1 MLIDTHVHVISADV
15 ERFPLNPPGV
25 NTGPWWETHPC
36 SADLLRLLMAD
47 AGVDRAVLVQ
57 GVGAYGFDNEYTLAA
72 STAAPEAFAGVVC
85 TDRRADDAAGTLRD
99 LLQRGA
105 RGYRWFMVHD
115 DARLD
120 EPRALWDALGDAGV
134 PVVMTFLA
142 DRLEDFAATVP
153 TLPTSLRFAV
163 DHCAFADL
171 SHGIPDELA
180 ALGTFPN
187 VYLKVSTH
195 ALRSAAK
202 GGDPADA
209 VAELAARFDG
219 RLMWGS
225 DFSQT
230 HDVPYAELVEEG
242 RRAAAKLADTAR
254 EAYTS
259 GSALALWP
267 ELA

>member
-1 MLIDTHVHVISADV
+1 VLIDTHVHVISPDV
-15 ERFPLNPPGV
+15 ARFPLQPPGV

-47 AGVDRAVLVQ
+47 ARVDRAVLVQ
-57 GVGAYGFDNEYTLAA
+57 GVGAYGFDNEYALSA
-72 STAAPEAFAGVVC
+72 SVGAPELFANVVC
-85 TDRRADDAAGTLRD
+85 TNRHGDDAVETVRALIG
-99 LLQRGA
+99 RGA

-115 DARLD
+115 DERLR
-120 EPRALWDALGDAGV
+120 EPRAVWDALGVMQV

-142 DRLEDFAATVP
+142 DRLADFAAAVP
-153 TLPTSLRFAV
+153 SLPDLRFAV

-180 ALGTFPN
+180 ALGEFPN

-195 ALRSAAK
+195 ALRSAAT

-209 VAELAARFDG
+209 VAELAARFDH
-219 RLMWGS
+219 RIMWGS

-230 HDVPYAELVEEG
+230 HDVPYPDLAEEG
-242 RRAAAKLADTAR
+242 RRAAAKLDDAAR
-254 EAYTS
+254 DAYFA
-259 GSALALWP
+259 GSALTLWP
-267 ELA
+267 ELG

>member
-1 MLIDTHVHVISADV
+1 M
-15 ERFPLNPPGV
+15 E
-25 NTGPWWETHPC
+25 
-36 SADLLRLLMAD
+36 D

-57 GVGAYGFDNEYTLAA
+57 GVGAYGFDNDYTLAV
-72 STAAPEAFAGVVC
+72 STAAPEMFANVVC
-85 TDRRADDAAGTLRD
+85 TDRRAEGAATTLRD
-99 LLQRGA
+99 LLERGA

-115 DARLD
+115 DARLE
-120 EPRALWDALGDAGV
+120 EPRALWDVLGVLRV
-134 PVVMTFLA
+134 PGVMTFLA
-142 DRLEDFAATVP
+142 DRLEDFAAAVP
-153 TLPTSLRFAV
+153 KLPDVPLAV

-171 SHGIPDELA
+171 SQGIPD
-180 ALGTFPN
+180 ALETLGAFPN

-202 GGDPADA
+202 GGDAADA

-230 HDVPYAELVEEG
+230 HDVPYPDLAEEG
-242 RRAAAKLADTAR
+242 RKAATKLDDAAR
-254 EAYTS
+254 DAYLA
-259 GSALALWP
+259 GSALTLWP

>member
-1 MLIDTHVHVISADV
+1 VIVDTHVHVISPDLA
-15 ERFPLNPPGV
+15 RFPLQPPGV
-25 NTGPWWETHPC
+25 STGPWWETHPC
-36 SADLLRLLMAD
+36 SADLLRLLMDD

-57 GVGAYGFDNEYTLAA
+57 GVGAYGFDNEYTLSA
-72 STAAPEAFAGVVC
+72 STAAPEVFANVVC
-85 TDRRADDAAGTLRD
+85 TDRRGDDAAAVVRELIRA
-99 LLQRGA
+99 GA

-115 DARLD
+115 DARLE
-120 EPRALWDALGDAGV
+120 EPRAVWDALGAMQV

-142 DRLEDFAATVP
+142 DRLADFAAAVP
-153 TLPTSLRFAV
+153 ALPPVPLAV

-171 SHGIPDELA
+171 GQGIPPELA
-180 ALGTFPN
+180 ALGEFPN

-219 RLMWGS
+219 RIMWGS

-230 HDVPYAELVEEG
+230 HDVPYPELAQEG
-242 RRAAAKLADTAR
+242 RRAAAKLADETR
-254 EAYTS
+254 DAYLA
-259 GSALALWP
+259 GSALELWP
-267 ELA
+267 ELG

>member
-1 MLIDTHVHVISADV
+1 VISADV

-36 SADLLRLLMAD
+36 SADLLQLLMDD

-57 GVGAYGFDNEYTLAA
+57 GVGAYGFDNEYTLSA
-72 STAAPEAFAGVVC
+72 STATPEKFANVVC
-85 TDRRADDAAGTLRD
+85 TDRRAEDAASTVRGLVE
-99 LLQRGA
+99 RGA

-115 DARLD
+115 DARL
-120 EPRALWDALGDAGV
+120 EAPRSVWDALGGLWV
-134 PVVMTFLA
+134 PVVMTFLE
-142 DRLEDFAATVP
+142 DRLEDFAAAVP
-153 TLPTSLRFAV
+153 RLPEIPLAV

-171 SHGIPDELA
+171 SHGIPDALA
-180 ALGTFPN
+180 VLGDFPN

-195 ALRSAAK
+195 ALRSAGK
-202 GGDPADA
+202 GGDAADA

-230 HDVPYAELVEEG
+230 HDVPYLDLAEEG
-242 RRAAAKLADTAR
+242 RRAAAKLDDEQR
-254 EAYTS
+254 DAYLA
-259 GSALALWP
+259 GSALTLWP

>member
-1 MLIDTHVHVISADV
+1 VLVDTHVHVISPDL
-15 ERFPLNPPGV
+15 ERFPLRPPGV

-57 GVGAYGFDNEYTLAA
+57 GVGAYGFDNEYTLSA
-72 STAAPEAFAGVVC
+72 STAAPELFANVVC
-85 TDRRADDAAGTLRD
+85 TDRRADDASQTLRE

-115 DARLD
+115 DPRLD
-120 EPRALWDALGDAGV
+120 APRSLWDALGAMHV

-153 TLPTSLRFAV
+153 SLPEVPLAV

-171 SHGIPDELA
+171 SQGIPDSLM
-180 ALGTFPN
+180 ALGDFPN

-195 ALRSAAK
+195 ALRSAAE

-209 VAELAARFDG
+209 VAELAERFGG
-219 RLMWGS
+219 RIMWGS

-230 HDVPYAELVEEG
+230 HDVSYPELAEEG
-242 RRAAAKLADTAR
+242 RRAAAKLDDDAR
-254 EAYTS
+254 DAYFA
-259 GSALALWP
+259 GSALTLWP
-267 ELA
+267 DLA

>member
-1 MLIDTHVHVISADV
+1 MLIDTHVHVISPDF
-15 ERFPLNPPGV
+15 ERFPLRPPGV

-57 GVGAYGFDNEYTLAA
+57 GVGAYGFDNEYTLSA
-72 STAAPEAFAGVVC
+72 SEATPDVFANVVC
-85 TDRRADDAAGTLRD
+85 TDRRADDAAATVRGLVE
-99 LLQRGA
+99 RGA

-115 DARLD
+115 DVRLE
-120 EPRALWDALGDAGV
+120 EPRAMWDALGALRV

-142 DRLEDFAATVP
+142 DRLDDFAAAVP
-153 TLPTSLRFAV
+153 RLPELPLAI

-171 SHGIPDELA
+171 SHGIPDALA
-180 ALGTFPN
+180 ALGEFSN

-195 ALRSAAK
+195 AIRSAGK
-202 GGDPADA
+202 GGDAADA

-230 HDVPYAELVEEG
+230 HDVPYPELAEEG
-242 RRAAAKLADTAR
+242 RRAAAKLDDNAR
-254 EAYTS
+254 DAYLA
-259 GSALALWP
+259 GSAIRLWP
-267 ELA
+267 DLA